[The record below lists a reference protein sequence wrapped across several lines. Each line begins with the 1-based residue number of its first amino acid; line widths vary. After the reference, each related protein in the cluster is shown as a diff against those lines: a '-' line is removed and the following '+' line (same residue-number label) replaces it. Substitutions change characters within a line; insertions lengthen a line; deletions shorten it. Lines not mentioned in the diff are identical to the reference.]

1 MKLFFSKYEGTGNDF
16 IVIDNRTG
24 FFTKDE
30 KVIRF
35 LCDRKFGIG
44 ADGLILLSGEKGFDF
59 RMTYFNADGKEGSM
73 CGNGGRCITAF
84 AYSLGI
90 TGKQAIFIAYDGEHT
105 ARVLEENGN
114 VCLIEIK
121 MNDVSNIEINQKFIL
136 LDTGS
141 PHYIMFV
148 DDIESM
154 DVNSEGSK
162 IRYSPEFKEKGT
174 NVNFVK
180 RSKNNLFV
188 RTYERGV
195 ENETLS
201 CGTGIIA
208 SALAASISGDKSI
221 NQHLVSTRGGDLKVQ
236 FKRNTN
242 LSFSDIK
249 LTGPATFVYKG
260 EILINIRD

>member
-16 IVIDNRTG
+16 VIIDNRTD
-24 FFTKDE
+24 FFNKDE

-44 ADGLILLSGEKGFDF
+44 ADGLILLSEEEGFDF

-84 AYSLGI
+84 AYSLEL
-90 TGKQAIFIAYDGEHT
+90 TGKQVRFMAYDGEHT

-114 VCLIEIK
+114 VYLIEIK
-121 MNDVSNIEINQKFIL
+121 MNDVSNIDINQGFIL

-141 PHYIMFV
+141 PHYVRFV
-148 DDIESM
+148 EDIESI
-154 DVNSEGSK
+154 DVNNEGSK
-162 IRYSPEFKEKGT
+162 IRYSPKFKENGT

-180 RSKNNLFV
+180 RSKKHLLV

-208 SALAASISGDKSI
+208 SALAASISGEKII
-221 NQHLVSTRGGDLKVQ
+221 NQYHVSTRGGDLKVQ
-236 FKRNTN
+236 FKRSTD

-260 EILINIRD
+260 EISINN

>member
-16 IVIDNRTG
+16 VIIDNRTD
-24 FFTKDE
+24 FFNKDE

-44 ADGLILLSGEKGFDF
+44 ADGLILLSEEEGFDF

-84 AYSLGI
+84 AYSLGL
-90 TGKQAIFIAYDGEHT
+90 TGKQVRFIAYDGEHT
-105 ARVLEENGN
+105 ARVLEKKEN
-114 VCLIEIK
+114 VYMIEIK
-121 MNDVSNIEINQKFIL
+121 MNNVSNIDINQGFIL

-141 PHYIMFV
+141 PHYVRFV

-154 DVNSEGSK
+154 NVNNEGSK
-162 IRYSPEFKEKGT
+162 IRYSPKFKEKGM

-180 RSKNNLFV
+180 QSKKILFV

-208 SALAASISGDKSI
+208 SALAASISGEKSI
-221 NQHLVSTRGGDLKVQ
+221 KQHLVRTRGGDLKVQ

-260 EILINIRD
+260 EISINN

>member
-16 IVIDNRTG
+16 VIIDNRTG
-24 FFTKDE
+24 FFNNNK
-30 KVIRF
+30 KAIRF
-35 LCDRKFGIG
+35 LCDRRVGIG
-44 ADGLILLSGEKGFDF
+44 ADGLILLSEEEGFDF

-84 AYSLGI
+84 AYSLGL
-90 TGKQAIFIAYDGEHT
+90 TGKQVRFMAYDGEHT

-114 VCLIEIK
+114 VYLIEIK
-121 MNDVSNIEINQKFIL
+121 MNDVSNIDVNQEFIL

-141 PHYIMFV
+141 PHYVRFV
-148 DDIESM
+148 DDIESI
-154 DVNSEGSK
+154 DVNNEGSK
-162 IRYSPEFKEKGT
+162 IRYSPKFKKNGT

-208 SALAASISGDKSI
+208 SALAASILGDKGI
-221 NQHLVSTRGGDLKVQ
+221 NQHLVRTRGGDLKVQ
-236 FKRNTN
+236 FERNDN

-260 EILINIRD
+260 EISIND